1 MKEPR
6 ARSEERTDRET
17 WGLSGKTEAC
27 VTLLNCCCID
37 ISRMNKARNLGQ
49 QTPGEGALQEETP
62 KCLTQVMVVW
72 ATFPELIKI
81 CVCPTPGLYT
91 RTQVPYGVVV

>member
-17 WGLSGKTEAC
+17 WGFSLKTDAC
-27 VTLLNCCCID
+27 VTLLSCCSID
-37 ISRMNKARNLGQ
+37 LPRMKETRNLGQ
-49 QTPGEGALQEETP
+49 LTPGEGALQEETP

-81 CVCPTPGLYT
+81 CVCPTPGLYK
-91 RTQVPYGVVV
+91 RTQVPYSVVV